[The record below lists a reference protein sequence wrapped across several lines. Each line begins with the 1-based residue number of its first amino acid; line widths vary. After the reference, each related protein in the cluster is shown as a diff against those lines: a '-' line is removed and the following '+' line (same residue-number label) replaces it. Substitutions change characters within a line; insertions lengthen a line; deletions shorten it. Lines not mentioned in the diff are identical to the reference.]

1 MIAYAMARKRGQAP
15 ASGRSVAT
23 PVWILF
29 AAAALAV
36 LVTYAR
42 LPPAEL
48 YNTSV
53 DGLAGGLGRALVLL
67 NFPTAIAALGV
78 LAVCAPLLSRREAAA
93 AWAAAALCAIV
104 AVPGVV
110 EQDDLDAKWV
120 NVLPALGVAIAVV
133 LSLRARPVAPRRL
146 AGDPLRGVA
155 AALLV
160 VLAVP
165 WLFAEL
171 GFYAPDPILADE
183 LAARPAPDEETL
195 AAVHLGHHHGT
206 DGVLLALA
214 ALLLSR
220 ARPLPAASSWLL
232 AFMLAYGVGNA
243 AQDGWLE
250 QVVKRGW
257 TEHGLPGLLRPSLD
271 WLALAGGA
279 VLVELLWF
287 RRERR
292 QPRERVSAWK
302 SSSHSDMGT

>member
-15 ASGRSVAT
+15 ASGGSVAT

-29 AAAALAV
+29 GVAAVAV

-42 LPPAEL
+42 LPPGEL
-48 YNTSV
+48 YHTSV
-53 DGLAGGLGRALVLL
+53 DGLAGGLGRTLVLL

-78 LAVCAPLLSRREAAA
+78 LAVCAPLLSRGEAAA
-93 AWAAAALCAIV
+93 AWVAAALCALV

-110 EQDDLDAKWV
+110 DQDDLDAKWI
-120 NVLPALGVAIAVV
+120 NVLPAAGVAIAVA
-133 LSLRARPVAPRRL
+133 LSVRVRPVAPRRL

-160 VLAVP
+160 LAAVP
-165 WLFAEL
+165 WVFAET

-183 LAARPAPDEETL
+183 LAARPAADEETL

-206 DGVLLALA
+206 DGVLLALS

-220 ARPLPAASSWLL
+220 ARPLPAASSALL

-243 AQDGWLE
+243 VQDGWLE

-257 TEHGLPGLLRPSLD
+257 TEHGLPGLLRPSPS
-271 WLALAGGA
+271 WLGLAAAAL
-279 VLVELLWF
+279 LVDLLWF
-287 RRERR
+287 RRERG
-292 QPRERVSAWK
+292 QPRERGSARK
-302 SSSHSDMGT
+302 SSSHSDIGT